1 VVVAG
6 QASPPKEKSS
16 KHSQMMGSIFKISME
31 PKRRPLLNLSSKS
44 KTILTEMPSMENQNN
59 LSFKHSQPTLKTDSA
74 TQITYVATP
83 NLRSLSS
90 PSHSTSNSSTL
101 LTISQATIRTKA
113 TLARLRRIIILTII
127 TQATTNNTN
136 SITRMIRIHTM
147 IKIKATI
154 SSTTTKTILIKTIKI
169 NNMISLKT
177 TTINSLLLKHNLF
190 KLKKNGHMLILL
202 RVAQKRK
209 L

>member
-1 VVVAG
+1 
-6 QASPPKEKSS
+6 
-16 KHSQMMGSIFKISME
+16 MGSIFKISME

-136 SITRMIRIHTM
+136 SITRMIRINTM

-177 TTINSLLLKHNLF
+177 TTINSLLLKHNPF

-202 RVAQKRK
+202 RVAQKKK